1 MKIFFYLLALR
12 RRHFLDRVKR
22 KPVAT
27 VFGLLL
33 LMLLFGDVAGGAYF
47 LNYLGANKRGA
58 LVMDLVAYLPLV
70 VFFVP
75 VSLLFAPSITP
86 RTHLFTPFD
95 PIDRRSRTTI
105 EILYHISSSRYLV
118 VILCLL
124 VLFGMA
130 TAVQFSLF
138 LQLVVVVFAAGIAC
152 LIVQTLLDPDLF
164 LPGRIYLVA
173 AFLTCCGYLLL
184 PGRPAGWVSGGMI
197 VCFWIIVYWLQFV
210 SYRPRVRAVRAAGKS
225 GNFFSILL
233 RVSVKTAPLRIT
245 LIVGMLFK
253 GLMLFIFVKASRVKP
268 GAFPIFVEYLIFSNV
283 ILFTYAFNNAWG
295 YLKNT
300 YLNLAPWKDP
310 RLLFKAYLCVL
321 AVPVA
326 IDAAMTLGAAMASR
340 ASVNLFAEFYL
351 LSLAS
356 NTLIGWNVSLRRPF
370 EVYKAMDLYTFRA
383 NTSIAFSFVSI
394 SSSCLCG
401 FLILSSPDYP
411 LLLALALAYLL
422 LVGWLFY
429 RLVVSK
435 KGEAYIRPT
444 IPA

>member
-1 MKIFFYLLALR
+1 MKILFYLLALR
-12 RRHFLDRVKR
+12 WRHFLDRVKR

-33 LMLLFGDVAGGAYF
+33 LILLFGDVAGGAYF
-47 LNYLGANKRGA
+47 LNYLGANKRGE
-58 LVMDLVAYLPLV
+58 LVADLVACLPIV

-75 VSLLFAPSITP
+75 VLMLFAPSITP

-105 EILYHISSSRYLV
+105 EILYHIFSSRYLI

-130 TAVQFSLF
+130 TAVQLSLF
-138 LQLVVVVFAAGIAC
+138 LQLVIVVFAAGIAC
-152 LIVQTLLDPDLF
+152 LIVQTLLDPDLYI
-164 LPGRIYLVA
+164 PGRIFLVA
-173 AFLTCCGYLLL
+173 VFLACCGYLLL

-197 VCFWIIVYWLQFV
+197 VCFWIIAYGMQFV
-210 SYRPRVRAVRAAGKS
+210 SYRPKVRAVRAAGTS
-225 GNFFSILL
+225 GNFFSIL
-233 RVSVKTAPLRIT
+233 VSVSMRTAPLRIT

-253 GLMLFIFVKASRVKP
+253 AAVLFIFVKASRAKP
-268 GAFPIFVEYLIFSNV
+268 GAFPIFVEYLVFSNV
-283 ILFTYAFNNAWG
+283 ILFTYVFNNAWG

-300 YLNLAPWKDP
+300 YLNLAPLKDP

-321 AVPVA
+321 AVPVTM
-326 IDAAMTLGAAMASR
+326 DAAVTLGAVVASR
-340 ASVNLFAEFYL
+340 ASPILFAEFYL

-370 EVYKAMDLYTFRA
+370 EVNKALDLYTFRS

-411 LLLALALAYLL
+411 LLLALALVYLL

-429 RLVVSK
+429 RMVVSRSA
-435 KGEAYIRPT
+435 GVYIRPS